1 VQSVNLSRKRSL
13 FTENY
18 KEILS
23 LFVENSANRLT
34 GKCGGGHD
42 RTRVS
47 GESVRLLEFT
57 IFQYLI
63 RSPTIRGKPRLNE
76 DIRVS
81 LVRVVNA
88 EGEMLG
94 EMATEDAMKM
104 AKEAELDLVE
114 INPDDTPPVCKIM
127 DFGKVQYERRKKQT
141 SGTKKTHQ
149 QQLKQIRLRAKTGQH
164 DIDFKMK
171 KVREF
176 LGRKDKVKINVLF
189 RGRENAHHERGRE
202 MLEEIGESLK
212 DVAEIERAPFM
223 ESGRSMS
230 MLVGPKP

>member
-1 VQSVNLSRKRSL
+1 M
-13 FTENY
+13 
-18 KEILS
+18 
-23 LFVENSANRLT
+23 
-34 GKCGGGHD
+34 
-42 RTRVS
+42 
-47 GESVRLLEFT
+47 
-57 IFQYLI
+57 
-63 RSPTIRGKPRLNE
+63 NE
-76 DIRVS
+76 DIQVTPI
-81 LVRVVNA
+81 RVVNE

-94 EMATEDAMKM
+94 EMAIEDALKM

-141 SGTKKTHQ
+141 GGTKKTHQ

-189 RGRENAHHERGRE
+189 RGENAHHERGRE
-202 MLEEIGESLK
+202 MLQEIGESLK
-212 DVAEIERAPFM
+212 DVADIERAPFM

-230 MLVGPKP
+230 MLVGPKS

>member
-1 VQSVNLSRKRSL
+1 MN
-13 FTENY
+13 E
-18 KEILS
+18 EIQ
-23 LFVENSANRLT
+23 VT
-34 GKCGGGHD
+34 P
-42 RTRVS
+42 
-47 GESVRLLEFT
+47 
-57 IFQYLI
+57 I
-63 RSPTIRGKPRLNE
+63 
-76 DIRVS
+76 
-81 LVRVVNA
+81 RVVNE

-94 EMATEDAMKM
+94 EMAIEDALKM

-141 SGTKKTHQ
+141 GGTKKTHQ

-202 MLEEIGESLK
+202 MLQEIGESLK
-212 DVAEIERAPFM
+212 DVADIERAPFM

-230 MLVGPKP
+230 MLVGPKS

>member
-1 VQSVNLSRKRSL
+1 M
-13 FTENY
+13 
-18 KEILS
+18 
-23 LFVENSANRLT
+23 
-34 GKCGGGHD
+34 
-42 RTRVS
+42 
-47 GESVRLLEFT
+47 
-57 IFQYLI
+57 
-63 RSPTIRGKPRLNE
+63 NE
-76 DIRVS
+76 DIQVTPI
-81 LVRVVNA
+81 RVVNE

-94 EMATEDAMKM
+94 EMAIEDALKM

-141 SGTKKTHQ
+141 GGTKKTHQ

-189 RGRENAHHERGRE
+189 RGAR
-202 MLEEIGESLK
+202 MLTTNVDAKCSRRLAK
-212 DVAEIERAPFM
+212 V
-223 ESGRSMS
+223 
-230 MLVGPKP
+230 